1 MSLVQEKGPAHKLMA
16 ACAAK
21 LQQKDNIFE
30 ILLWPHAS
38 IAAVRTLTLDTDTY
52 CSAQLQL

>member
-30 ILLWPHAS
+30 ILFGHMLPS
-38 IAAVRTLTLDTDTY
+38 PR
-52 CSAQLQL
+52 SAL